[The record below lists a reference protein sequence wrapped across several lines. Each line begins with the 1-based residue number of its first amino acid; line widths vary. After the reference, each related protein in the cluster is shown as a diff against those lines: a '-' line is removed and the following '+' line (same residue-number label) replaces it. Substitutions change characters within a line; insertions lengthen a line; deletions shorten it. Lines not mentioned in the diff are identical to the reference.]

1 MTMSAKC
8 QKRTLPVYSI
18 TSSARASSSGGGEAR
33 GGGRWGPLG
42 ICRNDWELISSIQ
55 FTDSPLDC
63 VMRWTAVPSTP
74 SYADRTLVGYTV
86 STLHRPTG
94 RAVIPRPSVTV
105 AVVRWWVIIAVVWR
119 PWVIILRLG
128 RHECAKRDCA
138 NAASGQ
144 EYPPYTHCV
153 ALIFSSERH
162 CLSLSWPQQLQ
173 PQRFGWSERPQ
184 MVRGCL
190 IGRTGRMG
198 GIPHV
203 AR

>member
-1 MTMSAKC
+1 MSAKR

-18 TSSARASSSGGGEAR
+18 PSSARANSSGGGEAR
-33 GGGRWGPLG
+33 GGGGLGPLG

-55 FTDSPLDC
+55 FADSPLDC

-74 SYADRTLVGYTV
+74 SSADRTLVGCAV

-94 RAVIPRPSVTV
+94 RAVIPSPSVTV
-105 AVVRWWVIIAVVWR
+105 AVVRWWVIIAIVWR
-119 PWVIILRLG
+119 PRVIILRLG
-128 RHECAKRDCA
+128 RHECAKCDCA